1 MVKLNNRWDNEDFLE
16 AHYGNKC
23 FYGEH
28 DDGGQ
33 SSAGMDGGGSSDG
46 GGWGDGFGDPNVNEG
61 DHVGGQGPGTPG
73 VNDGGAVGGGYNT
86 GGYGPGGNP
95 DVGDGPDGVSGGGGG
110 NDNDNDDDGGGGE
123 EHHGEEWENPSDEK
137 YAALL
142 REMWDDY
149 KKRWGPVE
157 EEMSDLLT
165 DDDFGEDVV
174 RKARNAGLAMD
185 NMNTY
190 NRMIDRYGAD
200 IKGKEAKS
208 LAKSAEM
215 DRLGMGVNLANKTR
229 AGMVDLKDAL
239 QKDMV
244 GIGHG
249 VGASAV
255 AGLGQATQMETSR
268 NAAIAQMQQQQ
279 QFFNQSMALQQQQWA
294 TQYQYAQK
302 QQRSGIFGLIGTAI
316 GGAVG
321 GPVGAMIGGAFG
333 SLLP

>member
-1 MVKLNNRWDNEDFLE
+1 MVKLNNRWDNEEFLE
-16 AHYGNKC
+16 ARYGNKC
-23 FYGEH
+23 FMP
-28 DDGGQ
+28 GG
-33 SSAGMDGGGSSDG
+33 MGGGPDSS
-46 GGWGDGFGDPNVNEG
+46 
-61 DHVGGQGPGTPG
+61 
-73 VNDGGAVGGGYNT
+73 
-86 GGYGPGGNP
+86 
-95 DVGDGPDGVSGGGGG
+95 GPDGGPDASGGGGG
-110 NDNDNDDDGGGGE
+110 GDGGPEVESVDVESSGIGVENAPYGNVGAGVGGYGPEGNPNVGDGPRGLENEPGYNNNNNDNNTGGTGGGHTGGHE
-123 EHHGEEWENPSDEK
+123 TTEWENPSDEK

-149 KKRWGPVE
+149 KDRWGPVE

-174 RKARNAGLAMD
+174 RKARQAGLAMD
-185 NMNTY
+185 NQETY

-239 QKDMV
+239 QKDMI

-255 AGLGQATQMETSR
+255 AGLGQATQMETNR

-302 QQRSGIFGLIGTAI
+302 QQRSGIFGLIGTAV
-316 GGAVG
+316 GGYFG
-321 GPVGAMIGGAFG
+321 GPVGAMVGGAIG
-333 SLLP
+333 SWIG